1 MCPTK
6 GAKKESFENRAT
18 LSGKTLNDV
27 TLNPDG
33 PYLVLEVV
41 DGDMETEKILI
52 DAQGYTH
59 RIGGEDAF
67 IIKFD
72 DD

>member
-1 MCPTK
+1 M
-6 GAKKESFENRAT
+6 
-18 LSGKTLNDV
+18 
-27 TLNPDG
+27 
-33 PYLVLEVV
+33 VLEVV